1 MSRLWAIRYIPAK
14 LINTITFKRKK
25 VAVGKET
32 RIYGKVTIKG
42 RGKIKIGES
51 CLLNSSIHA
60 DPIGGDGHIILRADD
75 YAELSI
81 GNQCGLSN
89 CAIVAQKSIRIEDK
103 VYIGGSVKIYDTDF
117 HALNMEARVAENT
130 EGIGIKPVVIHRGAF
145 IGAHTII
152 LKGVEIGENSVVG
165 AGSVVTKSIP
175 ANEIWAGNPAR
186 KIRNLE

>member
-42 RGKIKIGES
+42 KGKIEIGEN

-75 YAELSI
+75 HAELSI

-117 HALNMEARVAENT
+117 HALNMDARVAENT

-145 IGAHTII
+145 IGAHAII